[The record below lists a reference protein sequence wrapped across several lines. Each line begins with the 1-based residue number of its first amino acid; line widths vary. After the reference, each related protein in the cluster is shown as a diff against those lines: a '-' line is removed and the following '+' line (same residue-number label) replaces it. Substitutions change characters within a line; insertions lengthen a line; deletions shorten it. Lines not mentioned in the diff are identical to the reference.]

1 MKTIVVLTD
10 FSKKAEN
17 AAVYALKLAEKIYAN
32 IILFHSFE
40 KFQSINMPESGSWVF
55 EEYHITTNECLAE
68 LKKLEDHLATHH
80 EPGAFQPQIS
90 LYNEMG
96 YDLGST
102 VQQLI
107 KDKNIDLIIM
117 GTRGDDVISHF
128 FNGSDTNSVLEHA
141 TCPVLFIPEKGS
153 FDHLKTIV
161 FANDLKKDYTKAV
174 SSLIE
179 IARMNHSQIIMTH
192 FGEFEKNHHHY
203 LNLIKDKCEYADIT
217 FRQLPGQNIREQ
229 LIEFASTVK
238 ADLIVMIHHQH
249 EQIKNLITSSKSKKM
264 MHHQQV
270 PLLILRG

>member
-17 AAVYALKLAEKIYAN
+17 AAVYALKIAEKIYAN

-55 EEYHITTNECLAE
+55 EEYHVTTNECLAE
-68 LKKLEDHLATHH
+68 LKKLEDYLETHR
-80 EPGAFQPQIS
+80 EPGAFEPHIS

-107 KDKNIDLIIM
+107 KDKNADLIIM
-117 GTRGDDVISHF
+117 GARGDDMISHLF
-128 FNGSDTNSVLEHA
+128 TGSDTSSVLDHA
-141 TCPVLFIPEKGS
+141 TCPVLFIPEKGR
-153 FDHLKTIV
+153 FDHFKTIV

-179 IARMNHSQIIMTH
+179 IAFMNQSQIIMAH
-192 FGEFEKNHHHY
+192 FGEEENNYDLY
-203 LNLIKDKCEYADIT
+203 LNLIKNKFEYPDIT
-217 FRQLPGQNIREQ
+217 FRQFPLKNIGKQLRE
-229 LIEFASTVK
+229 LAAAAK
-238 ADLIVMIHHQH
+238 ADLIVMIHHHH
-249 EQIKNLITSSKSKKM
+249 EQFNNLITSSKSKKM
-264 MHHQQV
+264 LIHPQV
-270 PLLILRG
+270 PLLILPG